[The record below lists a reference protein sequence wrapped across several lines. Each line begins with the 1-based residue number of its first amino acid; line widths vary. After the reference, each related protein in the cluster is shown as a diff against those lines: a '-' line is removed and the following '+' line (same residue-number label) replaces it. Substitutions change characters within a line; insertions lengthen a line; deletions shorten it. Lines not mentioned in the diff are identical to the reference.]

1 MSLNISDPN
10 KFLSNASKTYHLN
23 VESMVKTFRSVFH
36 NRKKAKCLFISSSEV
51 YSLNDNSKPHH
62 EDDSLNMNND
72 IGKVKQLFILGID
85 CTKFG
90 PTARYIMLAASLFLF
105 TCGYGYYQEWVVYSW
120 FKRKLGLFTTM
131 FYFIGT
137 AICALV
143 EKFITTYYEF
153 PGNFTTNLRE
163 SKKFLQITVGV
174 STQYDEEVMVNVE
187 SHQLALRG
195 IILGVMSEYSEQDVA
210 GREGKQGLADSI
222 KDALNI
228 FLEDK
233 EGFGGVEGIHF
244 TSFVLQ

>member
-1 MSLNISDPN
+1 MAENNEENSKKGGIVKIAIFAVAGLVLLGVGLGIGALIFGGGSEPDPSAEVSEILEGKN
-10 KFLSNASKTYHLN
+10 PEKEKQDENVEEENSEEDSEIEMECVENADGEEECVPKKKVKKVNVEEKFL
-23 VESMVKTFRSVFH
+23 
-36 NRKKAKCLFISSSEV
+36 
-51 YSLNDNSKPHH
+51 
-62 EDDSLNMNND
+62 
-72 IGKVKQLFILGID
+72 
-85 CTKFG
+85 
-90 PTARYIMLAASLFLF
+90 
-105 TCGYGYYQEWVVYSW
+105 
-120 FKRKLGLFTTM
+120 
-131 FYFIGT
+131 
-137 AICALV
+137 
-143 EKFITTYYEF
+143 TTYYEF

-210 GREGKQGLADSI
+210 GRDGKQGLADAV
-222 KDALNI
+222 KDALNE

>member
-1 MSLNISDPN
+1 MADNKDENEKKGGIVKIAIFAVAGLVLLGIGLGIGALIFSGGSEPDPSAEVSEILDGN
-10 KFLSNASKTYHLN
+10 KAPVEDKKDDEDESSEEESEVEMECTENADGEEECVPKKKVKKVNVEEKFL
-23 VESMVKTFRSVFH
+23 
-36 NRKKAKCLFISSSEV
+36 
-51 YSLNDNSKPHH
+51 
-62 EDDSLNMNND
+62 
-72 IGKVKQLFILGID
+72 
-85 CTKFG
+85 
-90 PTARYIMLAASLFLF
+90 
-105 TCGYGYYQEWVVYSW
+105 
-120 FKRKLGLFTTM
+120 
-131 FYFIGT
+131 
-137 AICALV
+137 
-143 EKFITTYYEF
+143 TTYYEF

-195 IILGVMSEYSEQDVA
+195 IILGVMSEFSQDDVA
-210 GREGKQGLADSI
+210 GREGKQTLADSI

>member
-1 MSLNISDPN
+1 MAENKEENKKGGIVKIAIFAAAGLVLLGIGLGIGALIFGGGSEPDPSAEVSEILEGKNPEKDKIDEDTEEGDAEEESDVEMECVENADGEEECVPKKKVKKVN
-10 KFLSNASKTYHLN
+10 VEEKFL
-23 VESMVKTFRSVFH
+23 
-36 NRKKAKCLFISSSEV
+36 
-51 YSLNDNSKPHH
+51 
-62 EDDSLNMNND
+62 
-72 IGKVKQLFILGID
+72 
-85 CTKFG
+85 
-90 PTARYIMLAASLFLF
+90 
-105 TCGYGYYQEWVVYSW
+105 
-120 FKRKLGLFTTM
+120 
-131 FYFIGT
+131 
-137 AICALV
+137 
-143 EKFITTYYEF
+143 TTYYEF

>member
-1 MSLNISDPN
+1 MADNKDENEKKGGIVKIAIFAVAGLVLLGIGLGIGALIFSGGSEPDPSAEVSEILDGN
-10 KFLSNASKTYHLN
+10 KSPVEDKKDEEDESSEEESEVEMECTENADGEEECVPKKKVKKVNVEEKFL
-23 VESMVKTFRSVFH
+23 
-36 NRKKAKCLFISSSEV
+36 
-51 YSLNDNSKPHH
+51 
-62 EDDSLNMNND
+62 
-72 IGKVKQLFILGID
+72 
-85 CTKFG
+85 
-90 PTARYIMLAASLFLF
+90 
-105 TCGYGYYQEWVVYSW
+105 
-120 FKRKLGLFTTM
+120 
-131 FYFIGT
+131 
-137 AICALV
+137 
-143 EKFITTYYEF
+143 TTYYEF

-195 IILGVMSEYSEQDVA
+195 IILGVMSEFSQDDVA
-210 GREGKQGLADSI
+210 GREGKQTLADSI

>member
-1 MSLNISDPN
+1 MADNKEENKKSNVVKIAIFAAAGLVLLGIGLGIGALIFGGGEEPDPSAEISEIIEGKDKEKKEQSDGDDKAEVEESDEVEMECTENADGEEECVPKKKVKKVN
-10 KFLSNASKTYHLN
+10 VEEKFL
-23 VESMVKTFRSVFH
+23 
-36 NRKKAKCLFISSSEV
+36 
-51 YSLNDNSKPHH
+51 
-62 EDDSLNMNND
+62 
-72 IGKVKQLFILGID
+72 
-85 CTKFG
+85 
-90 PTARYIMLAASLFLF
+90 
-105 TCGYGYYQEWVVYSW
+105 
-120 FKRKLGLFTTM
+120 
-131 FYFIGT
+131 
-137 AICALV
+137 
-143 EKFITTYYEF
+143 TTYYEF

-210 GREGKQGLADSI
+210 GREGKDALSNSI

>member
-1 MSLNISDPN
+1 MAENKEEDKKGGIVKIAIFAVAGLVLLGVGLGIGALIFGGGSEPDPSAEVSEILEGKN
-10 KFLSNASKTYHLN
+10 PEKEKKEEDTEEESTEEEGDVEMECVENADGEEECVPKKKVKKVNVEEKFL
-23 VESMVKTFRSVFH
+23 
-36 NRKKAKCLFISSSEV
+36 
-51 YSLNDNSKPHH
+51 
-62 EDDSLNMNND
+62 
-72 IGKVKQLFILGID
+72 
-85 CTKFG
+85 
-90 PTARYIMLAASLFLF
+90 
-105 TCGYGYYQEWVVYSW
+105 
-120 FKRKLGLFTTM
+120 
-131 FYFIGT
+131 
-137 AICALV
+137 
-143 EKFITTYYEF
+143 TTYYEF

-210 GREGKQGLADSI
+210 GRDGKQSLADAI

>member
-1 MSLNISDPN
+1 MAENKEENKKGGIVKIAIFAAAGLVLLAIGLGIGALIFGGGSEPDPSAEVSEILEGKNPEKEKTEEDSEEESAEAESDVEMECVENADGEEECVPKKKVKKVN
-10 KFLSNASKTYHLN
+10 VEEKFL
-23 VESMVKTFRSVFH
+23 
-36 NRKKAKCLFISSSEV
+36 
-51 YSLNDNSKPHH
+51 
-62 EDDSLNMNND
+62 
-72 IGKVKQLFILGID
+72 
-85 CTKFG
+85 
-90 PTARYIMLAASLFLF
+90 
-105 TCGYGYYQEWVVYSW
+105 
-120 FKRKLGLFTTM
+120 
-131 FYFIGT
+131 
-137 AICALV
+137 
-143 EKFITTYYEF
+143 TTYYEF

-210 GREGKQGLADSI
+210 GREGKQGLADAI

>member
-1 MSLNISDPN
+1 MADNKDENEKKGGIVKIAIFAVAGLVLLGIGLGIGALIFSGGSEPDPSAEVSEILDGN
-10 KFLSNASKTYHLN
+10 KAPVEDKKDEEDESSEEESEVEMECTENADGEEECVPKKKVKKVNVEEKFL
-23 VESMVKTFRSVFH
+23 
-36 NRKKAKCLFISSSEV
+36 
-51 YSLNDNSKPHH
+51 
-62 EDDSLNMNND
+62 
-72 IGKVKQLFILGID
+72 
-85 CTKFG
+85 
-90 PTARYIMLAASLFLF
+90 
-105 TCGYGYYQEWVVYSW
+105 
-120 FKRKLGLFTTM
+120 
-131 FYFIGT
+131 
-137 AICALV
+137 
-143 EKFITTYYEF
+143 TTYYEF

-195 IILGVMSEYSEQDVA
+195 IILGVMSEFSQNDVA
-210 GREGKQGLADSI
+210 GREGKQTLADSI

>member
-1 MSLNISDPN
+1 MADNKEENEKKGGIVKIAIFAAAGLVLLGIGLGIGALIFGGGSEPDPSAEISEILDGNKPPVEN
-10 KFLSNASKTYHLN
+10 QKEEEESSDDESEVEMECTENADGEEECVPKKKVKKVNVEEKFL
-23 VESMVKTFRSVFH
+23 
-36 NRKKAKCLFISSSEV
+36 
-51 YSLNDNSKPHH
+51 
-62 EDDSLNMNND
+62 
-72 IGKVKQLFILGID
+72 
-85 CTKFG
+85 
-90 PTARYIMLAASLFLF
+90 
-105 TCGYGYYQEWVVYSW
+105 
-120 FKRKLGLFTTM
+120 
-131 FYFIGT
+131 
-137 AICALV
+137 
-143 EKFITTYYEF
+143 TTYYEF

-195 IILGVMSEYSEQDVA
+195 IILGVMSEYSQDDVA
-210 GREGKQGLADSI
+210 GREGKQALADSI

>member
-1 MSLNISDPN
+1 MAENNEENNKKGGIVKIAIFAVAGLVLLGVGLGIGALIFGGGSEPDPSAEVSEILEGKN
-10 KFLSNASKTYHLN
+10 PEKEKQDENVEEDNSEEDSEIEMECVENADGEEECVPKKKVKKVNVEEKFL
-23 VESMVKTFRSVFH
+23 
-36 NRKKAKCLFISSSEV
+36 
-51 YSLNDNSKPHH
+51 
-62 EDDSLNMNND
+62 
-72 IGKVKQLFILGID
+72 
-85 CTKFG
+85 
-90 PTARYIMLAASLFLF
+90 
-105 TCGYGYYQEWVVYSW
+105 
-120 FKRKLGLFTTM
+120 
-131 FYFIGT
+131 
-137 AICALV
+137 
-143 EKFITTYYEF
+143 TTYYEF

-210 GREGKQGLADSI
+210 GRDGKQGLADAV
-222 KDALNI
+222 KDALNE

>member
-1 MSLNISDPN
+1 MAENNEENKKGGIVKIAIFAGAGLVLLGIGLGIGALIFGGGSEPDPSAEVSEILEGKN
-10 KFLSNASKTYHLN
+10 PEKEKKEETSEEDNTEEEGEIEMECVENADGEEECVPKKKVKKVNVEEKFL
-23 VESMVKTFRSVFH
+23 
-36 NRKKAKCLFISSSEV
+36 
-51 YSLNDNSKPHH
+51 
-62 EDDSLNMNND
+62 
-72 IGKVKQLFILGID
+72 
-85 CTKFG
+85 
-90 PTARYIMLAASLFLF
+90 
-105 TCGYGYYQEWVVYSW
+105 
-120 FKRKLGLFTTM
+120 
-131 FYFIGT
+131 
-137 AICALV
+137 
-143 EKFITTYYEF
+143 TTYYEF

-195 IILGVMSEYSEQDVA
+195 IILGVMSEYSEQDIA
-210 GREGKQGLADSI
+210 GREGKQILADAI

>member
-1 MSLNISDPN
+1 MAENKEENKKGGIVKIAIFVAAGLVLLLIGLGIGALIFGGGSDPDPSAEVSEILEGKN
-10 KFLSNASKTYHLN
+10 PEKEKTEEDSEEESTEAESDVEMECVENADGEEECVPKKKVKKVNVEEKFL
-23 VESMVKTFRSVFH
+23 
-36 NRKKAKCLFISSSEV
+36 
-51 YSLNDNSKPHH
+51 
-62 EDDSLNMNND
+62 
-72 IGKVKQLFILGID
+72 
-85 CTKFG
+85 
-90 PTARYIMLAASLFLF
+90 
-105 TCGYGYYQEWVVYSW
+105 
-120 FKRKLGLFTTM
+120 
-131 FYFIGT
+131 
-137 AICALV
+137 
-143 EKFITTYYEF
+143 TTYYEF